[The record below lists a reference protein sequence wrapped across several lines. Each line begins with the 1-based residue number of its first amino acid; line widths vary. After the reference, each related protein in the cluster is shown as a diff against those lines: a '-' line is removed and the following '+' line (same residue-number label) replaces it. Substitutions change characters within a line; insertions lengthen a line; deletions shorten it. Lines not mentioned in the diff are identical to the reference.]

1 MNKNIA
7 IGVDN
12 FKTLREEGSYF
23 IDKSL
28 LIQEVV
34 ENAASVLLFPRP
46 RRFGKTL
53 NLSMLEYFFS
63 LENKEN
69 NAALFEGLAITK
81 TSVWNEHQGQYP
93 VISITLKN
101 CKGDNFNS
109 IFHKISEV
117 ISDLYRK
124 FDFLLDNTSLK
135 EFEKEN
141 FDIVL
146 QGKAGVDTLKSSL
159 KLLCEYLYR
168 HYDQKVIILI
178 DEYDT
183 LIHEAYLNGFY
194 DEAIDFLKALL
205 GAALKTNPYLKRG
218 VLTGILRV
226 SKESMFS
233 DLNNLEVFTILN
245 KDYNLFYGFT
255 QAEVD
260 QTLKDYNLE
269 YLSSEVK
276 QWYDGYYF
284 GDVEIYNPW
293 SILNF
298 IKRKGELMP
307 YWLNTS
313 SNNLVHSLIL
323 KADEDVKKA
332 VEDLINE
339 KEVIG
344 VIEENISFRYLE
356 SSMTSVMSFLVHTG
370 YLKAKFHEQIEARR
384 YYFLQI
390 PNMEVKVLYENII
403 VKWFEE
409 NRSSKELREMLKA
422 ILSGDMPTF
431 EKIFSKFVLETLS
444 YFSVGGR
451 SHEVERVYQ
460 AFMLGMLINLR
471 DTHDVSSEKESG
483 YGRYDIAVIPK
494 DKKQQALLMELKTI
508 DTFHGETVDET
519 LESAMAQIEERK
531 YETALRQQACTKIM
545 KIAVTFDGK
554 RIWTKVKSGGA

>member
-34 ENAASVLLFPRP
+34 ENAASVLFFPRP

-63 LENKEN
+63 LENKEK
-69 NAALFEGLAITK
+69 NAALFEDLAITK

-101 CKGDNFNS
+101 CKGKVFDEIFVEIQNVICNLFN
-109 IFHKISEV
+109 KYLDV
-117 ISDLYRK
+117 IESHNVGDFERRK
-124 FDFLLDNTSLK
+124 FSETINNPN
-135 EFEKEN
+135 KEN
-141 FDIVL
+141 
-146 QGKAGVDTLKSSL
+146 LKSSL
-159 KLLCEYLYR
+159 LLLSEILFKVYER
-168 HYDQKVIILI
+168 KVIILI

-205 GAALKTNPYLKRG
+205 GAALKSNSYLEKG

-233 DLNNLEVFTILN
+233 DLNNLKVYTIL
-245 KDYNLFYGFT
+245 DNLYSQFFGFT
-255 QAEVD
+255 QTEVD
-260 QTLKDYNLE
+260 KILEDYQ
-269 YLSSEVK
+269 LSFHHDEVRN
-276 QWYDGYYF
+276 WYDGYYF
-284 GDVEIYNPW
+284 GDFEIYNPW

-298 IKRKGELMP
+298 VADGGKFSP

-403 VKWFEE
+403 IKWFEE

-422 ILSGDMPTF
+422 LLTGDMPTF

-471 DTHDVSSEKESG
+471 DSHYVSSEKESG

-494 DKKQQALLMELKTI
+494 DKNKQALLMELKTI

-519 LESAMAQIEERK
+519 LESALAQIEERK
-531 YETALRQQACTKIM
+531 YETALRQQGCTKIM

-554 RIWTKVKSGGA
+554 RIWTKVKM

>member
-12 FKTLREEGSYF
+12 FKTLREERSYF

-124 FDFLLDNTSLK
+124 FDFLLDDTSLK

-370 YLKAKFHEQIEARR
+370 YLKAKFFEQIETKR
-384 YYFLQI
+384 YYHLQI
-390 PNMEVKVLYENII
+390 PNLEVKVLYENII

-409 NRSSKELREMLKA
+409 NRSSKDLDEMLKA
-422 ILSGDMPTF
+422 LLSGNIELF
-431 EKIFSKFVLETLS
+431 EEILNDFVLDTLS
-444 YFSVGGR
+444 YFSVAGK
-451 SHEVERVYQ
+451 SVESVYQ
-460 AFMLGMLINLR
+460 AFILGMLINLR
-471 DTHDVSSEKESG
+471 NTHEVSSEKESG
-483 YGRYDIAVIPK
+483 YGRYDIAIVPRDKTGQAVIMK
-494 DKKQQALLMELKTI
+494 LKKI
-508 DTFHGETVDET
+508 RRSETYET
-519 LESAMAQIEERK
+519 ALESAMTQIEERK
-531 YETALRQQACTKIM
+531 YETALRQQGCTKIM

-554 RIWTKVKSGGA
+554 RIWTKVKSAGA